1 MEIFKLF
8 GSIFIKD
15 EDALKALDNIDKKG
29 ANTGDKFGKMTEK
42 VGNGVQ
48 SVGKVMLGAGAT
60 ITGAM
65 TGIVM
70 KGSEWSAQVEG
81 QRFLYNN
88 LDKAIQNSISSN
100 AENARSIGL
109 TNQQYKNGATTV
121 ATYYKNMGLTA
132 EETAKLSGETMN
144 LVADL
149 GAVVDVPFDDALGD
163 FKSALMGNYEAVDKY
178 GINLSASTLENSE
191 FVKSLGKS
199 WNQLSDNEKMMAAY
213 NEILRQSSPMQGL
226 ASQEA
231 ESFGM
236 QLKLLK
242 ESVGEVVGKLG
253 AELLPVL
260 EPVIQSFA
268 EAVEKVTKWVEEN
281 PELTRTILIIVGAL
295 GIFLTTLGALLI
307 PIGGLIIAV
316 TTFNVAMLPTIGTVL
331 AIVGAIGVLIAIGV
345 ALWMNWDTI
354 CKKAKEIW
362 TAICDVVI
370 NTWNSITEWTKST
383 WETIITWL
391 SEKWNGLCE
400 IVSTVWQTI
409 CNLITMAFLFI
420 GQIISFGWQLITL
433 PFQLI
438 WQNCKDFL
446 IEVWNSISAYL
457 LEVWANISTKCSEV
471 WNSVVEFFANTWNSI
486 STKVSEVWNNIVLYL
501 TGVWTNISTKCSE
514 VWNNI
519 VLFFSNIWNSI
530 SSKCSEVWNNIKSIL
545 SNIWNGIK
553 SIATNTFNNLKNSV
567 SNTWNRIKDAI
578 INPLNRAK
586 EAVKNAIDKIKG
598 FFNFSWELPKLK
610 LPHISIKGKFSL
622 NPVSVP
628 SFGVEYYKDGGIMTT
643 PTAFGMNPRNGKTMI
658 GGEAGAEAILPLSEL
673 PRLMKEM
680 GYIPSGREGQ
690 PIIINIDGKKVFEAM
705 SPHMGRSARS
715 W

>member
-15 EDALKALDNIDKKG
+15 EEALKALDNIDKKG

-48 SVGKVMLGAGAT
+48 NVGKVMLGAGAT

-81 QRFLYNN
+81 QKFLYNN

-242 ESVGEVVGKLG
+242 ESVGEAVGKLG

-295 GIFLTTLGALLI
+295 GIFLTVLGALLI

-331 AIVGAIGVLIAIGV
+331 AIVGAVGLLIAVGV

-354 CKKAKEIW
+354 CQKAQEI
-362 TAICDVVI
+362 
-370 NTWNSITEWTKST
+370 
-383 WETIITWL
+383 
-391 SEKWNGLCE
+391 WNGLQE
-400 IVSTVWQTI
+400 YFSVLFSTLSEFFLQVWENIKNYCIETWN
-409 CNLITMAFLFI
+409 NLVENGKQLWNDLCTFVNNIFTGLWAFL
-420 GQIISFGWQLITL
+420 
-433 PFQLI
+433 
-438 WQNCKDFL
+438 
-446 IEVWNSISAYL
+446 V
-457 LEVWANISTKCSEV
+457 
-471 WNSVVEFFANTWNSI
+471 
-486 STKVSEVWNNIVLYL
+486 
-501 TGVWTNISTKCSE
+501 
-514 VWNNI
+514 
-519 VLFFSNIWNSI
+519 
-530 SSKCSEVWNNIKSIL
+530 
-545 SNIWNGIK
+545 NIWNGIVNFCINLWNSLK
-553 SIATNTFNNLKNSV
+553 ITAVNIWSNMVNGIKTVITNLKNNVSAIFNAVRTTISNVSSGIRNTVVNIWNGICNAIKNPMETAKKAV
-567 SNTWNRIKDAI
+567 SNVIDTIKNI
-578 INPLNRAK
+578 LSGTLSFP
-586 EAVKNAIDKIKG
+586 KI
-598 FFNFSWELPKLK
+598 K
-610 LPHISIKGKFSL
+610 LPHFKVSGNFSL
-622 NPVSVP
+622 NPLSVP
-628 SFGVEYYKDGGIMTT
+628 KIGVEFYKDGGIMTA

-673 PRLMKEM
+673 PRLMQEM
-680 GYIPSGREGQ
+680 GYIPSRVEGQ

-705 SPHMGRSARS
+705 SPHIGRSARS

>member
-81 QRFLYNN
+81 QKFLYNN

-242 ESVGEVVGKLG
+242 ESVGEAVGKLG

-268 EAVEKVTKWVEEN
+268 EAV
-281 PELTRTILIIVGAL
+281 
-295 GIFLTTLGALLI
+295 
-307 PIGGLIIAV
+307 
-316 TTFNVAMLPTIGTVL
+316 
-331 AIVGAIGVLIAIGV
+331 
-345 ALWMNWDTI
+345 
-354 CKKAKEIW
+354 
-362 TAICDVVI
+362 
-370 NTWNSITEWTKST
+370 
-383 WETIITWL
+383 
-391 SEKWNGLCE
+391 
-400 IVSTVWQTI
+400 
-409 CNLITMAFLFI
+409 
-420 GQIISFGWQLITL
+420 
-433 PFQLI
+433 
-438 WQNCKDFL
+438 
-446 IEVWNSISAYL
+446 
-457 LEVWANISTKCSEV
+457 
-471 WNSVVEFFANTWNSI
+471 
-486 STKVSEVWNNIVLYL
+486 
-501 TGVWTNISTKCSE
+501 
-514 VWNNI
+514 
-519 VLFFSNIWNSI
+519 
-530 SSKCSEVWNNIKSIL
+530 
-545 SNIWNGIK
+545 
-553 SIATNTFNNLKNSV
+553 
-567 SNTWNRIKDAI
+567 
-578 INPLNRAK
+578 
-586 EAVKNAIDKIKG
+586 
-598 FFNFSWELPKLK
+598 
-610 LPHISIKGKFSL
+610 
-622 NPVSVP
+622 
-628 SFGVEYYKDGGIMTT
+628 
-643 PTAFGMNPRNGKTMI
+643 
-658 GGEAGAEAILPLSEL
+658 
-673 PRLMKEM
+673 
-680 GYIPSGREGQ
+680 
-690 PIIINIDGKKVFEAM
+690 
-705 SPHMGRSARS
+705 
-715 W
+715 